1 MIFAEKQ
8 EKNIMIHFY
17 NGDGKGKTSA
27 AAGAAIRMVGQSGK
41 VLFAQFLKGNITG
54 EVEILNGISNVDIIR
69 NKKNYG
75 FVSKMSSDMRKEL
88 MAEQNG
94 NLEIIEEA
102 IRSKKYNLVVMDEIG
117 DAILHEVADSDKV
130 KKIIQSAKEYE
141 VELIMTGHKDVDFII
156 EESDYHTYF
165 IKKKHPF
172 DKGVRAR
179 KGVEF

>member
-69 NKKNYG
+69 NKKKYG
-75 FVSKMSSDMRKEL
+75 FVSKMSSDMRKAL

-94 NLEIIEEA
+94 NLDIIEEA
-102 IRSKKYNLVVMDEIG
+102 IRSKKYNLVVMDEI
-117 DAILHEVADSDKV
+117 LHEVADADKV